1 MTDSFENLVIE
12 GHKVYAYE
20 TIDSTNLEAKRLAA
34 KGASDGTVFTAR
46 AQTAGRGR
54 RGRTW
59 ESPADANLYFTLLLR
74 PQFASDKASML
85 TIVMALAVAK
95 GILEGMG
102 ESIVAVAQ
110 MPQEGVEMA
119 RTQADGPAR
128 LGIKWPNDI
137 WVDGKKVCGILTEL
151 MLAQTAQSGATTA
164 SNAVGACVSSAVANA
179 YASIDNVII
188 GVGVNVERQD
198 FPEELKSTAAALG
211 EFGNVPTKQ
220 ALLGA
225 ILRRFDAL
233 YAQFCAAGDLTPFL
247 EEYRALSV
255 NLGQCVRILDPKGEY
270 EAIARD
276 VAPTGELIVELPSG
290 ETKRIYAGE
299 VSLRPTK

>member
-1 MTDSFENLVIE
+1 MTDSFENQVME
-12 GHKVYAYE
+12 GHKVYAFE

-34 KGASDGTVFTAR
+34 KGASDGTVVTAR

-74 PQFASDKASML
+74 PQFAPDKASML

-95 GILEGMG
+95 GINL
-102 ESIVAVAQ
+102 
-110 MPQEGVEMA
+110 PL
-119 RTQADGPAR
+119 

-137 WVDGKKVCGILTEL
+137 WIDGRKVCGILTEL
-151 MLAQTAQSGATTA
+151 TLAHTVQ
-164 SNAVGACVSSAVANA
+164 SSANTATNAGANA

-188 GVGVNVERQD
+188 GVGVNIERQE
-198 FPEELKSTAAALG
+198 FPEELKATAAALG
-211 EFGNVPTKQ
+211 EFGTTPTKQ

-225 ILRRFDAL
+225 ILRQFDAL

-276 VAPTGELIVELPSG
+276 VAPTGELIVELPG
-290 ETKRIYAGE
+290 GATKRIYAGE
-299 VSLRPTK
+299 VSLRPKNESKRTVPTGTSGE

>member
-1 MTDSFENLVIE
+1 M
-12 GHKVYAYE
+12 VYAFD

-34 KGASDGTVFTAR
+34 QGASDGSVITAR

-74 PQFASDKASML
+74 PQFTPDKASML

-95 GILEGMG
+95 GILETAGG
-102 ESIVAVAQ
+102 AL
-110 MPQEGVEMA
+110 MPQKGVETA
-119 RTQADGPAR
+119 LTKADGSAR

-137 WVDGKKVCGILTEL
+137 WVDGKKVCGILTE
-151 MLAQTAQSGATTA
+151 MTLAQTTRNSATTA
-164 SNAVGACVSSAVANA
+164 SNGDGANA

-198 FPEELKSTAAALG
+198 FPEELKATAAALG
-211 EFGNVPTKQ
+211 EFGSTPTKQ

-225 ILRRFDAL
+225 ILRQFDAL

-247 EEYRALSV
+247 EEYRTLSV

-299 VSLRPTK
+299 VSLRPTDS

>member
-1 MTDSFENLVIE
+1 ME
-12 GHKVYAYE
+12 GHKVYAFE

-34 KGASDGTVFTAR
+34 KGASDGTVVTAR

-74 PQFASDKASML
+74 PQFAPDKASML

-95 GILEGMG
+95 GINL
-102 ESIVAVAQ
+102 
-110 MPQEGVEMA
+110 P
-119 RTQADGPAR
+119 R

-137 WVDGKKVCGILTEL
+137 WVDGRKVCGILTEL
-151 MLAQTAQSGATTA
+151 TLAHTAQSSANTAT
-164 SNAVGACVSSAVANA
+164 NAGANA

-188 GVGVNVERQD
+188 GVGVNVERQE
-198 FPEELKSTAAALG
+198 FPEELKATAAALG
-211 EFGNVPTKQ
+211 EFGTTPTKQ

-225 ILRRFDAL
+225 ILRQFDAL

-270 EAIARD
+270 EAVARD
-276 VAPTGELIVELPSG
+276 VAPTGELIVELPDG
-290 ETKRIYAGE
+290 ATKRIYAGE
-299 VSLRPTK
+299 VSLRPKNESKRTVPTGTSGE